1 MGEGKRVGAQI
12 LKALLVQSRNGIR
25 FQLRG
30 GGTGLTGKQL
40 YPSTSLPVPL
50 CFSLI
55 IPISWSRNE
64 NRLRIWL
71 EACCDSNQK
80 WLPWP

>member
-30 GGTGLTGKQL
+30 GGTGLTGK
-40 YPSTSLPVPL
+40 
-50 CFSLI
+50 
-55 IPISWSRNE
+55 
-64 NRLRIWL
+64 
-71 EACCDSNQK
+71 
-80 WLPWP
+80 